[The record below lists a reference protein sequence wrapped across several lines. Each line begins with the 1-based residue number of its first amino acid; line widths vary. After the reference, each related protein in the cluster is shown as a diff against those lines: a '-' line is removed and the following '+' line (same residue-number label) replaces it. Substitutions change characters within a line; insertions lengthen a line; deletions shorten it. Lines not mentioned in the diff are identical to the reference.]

1 MCYTAAMSSGG
12 DYRIEVTDFGPIA
25 HADVDLRPLTVF
37 AGPSNTGKS
46 YLAMLVYALHRFFGS
61 SQRATFR
68 LAPFPYR
75 IASSVVHSLPDRET
89 LASQIAEWKSAGGS
103 AALAPLPDDLAG
115 PLRRALERHEVDGE
129 SLSQE
134 VSRCFGAELTDLVRR
149 ESGERTTR
157 IMLRV
162 PAADSDPVRYRFEFG
177 QARTR
182 FFGQVPAVPLFVS
195 EDYRGR
201 PVSSEDD
208 LFLLQDVLGAA
219 VRRLIGP
226 IVRSAYYLPADRTG
240 VMHSHQVVVS
250 TLIQSAATAG
260 LRPSTNVPMLSGVLA
275 DFLDGLVRMSSGRR
289 SRRAEKMPRALETNL
304 LSGTIRLQESETG
317 YPSFAYRPVDW
328 DTELP
333 LMRTSSMVSELAP
346 VVLYLRYFVRAGDVL
361 IIEEPESHLHP
372 AMQAVFARELAR
384 LVGSGVRVMLTT
396 HSEWMLEALA
406 NLVRLAELPAR
417 ERTGITGADVALA
430 ADQVGA
436 WMFKRGADGTGSTVE
451 EIPLDTEAGSFPAGY
466 GEITES
472 LYNDWA
478 KIANPNRRVPEQ
490 RHVSSALTTVDQR
503 IDSGCLVSE
512 MVKGGCTVGTADAP
526 APFRIVDLDHAAAPV
541 RPNASKCDYLFLAE
555 ADGGFGIVSTPS

>member
-1 MCYTAAMSSGG
+1 MCYTAAMSSDG

-46 YLAMLVYALHRFFGS
+46 YLAMLVYALHRFFGA
-61 SQRATFR
+61 SQRSTFR
-68 LAPFPYR
+68 LVPFPYR
-75 IASSVVHSLPDRET
+75 IANSVVRSLPDREA
-89 LASQIAEWKSAGGS
+89 LAARVAEWRS
-103 AALAPLPDDLAG
+103 AAGNAAQAPLPDDLAG

-162 PAADSDPVRYRFEFG
+162 PAAGSDPVRYHFEFG

-275 DFLDGLVRMSSGRR
+275 DFLV
-289 SRRAEKMPRALETNL
+289 
-304 LSGTIRLQESETG
+304 
-317 YPSFAYRPVDW
+317 
-328 DTELP
+328 
-333 LMRTSSMVSELAP
+333 
-346 VVLYLRYFVRAGDVL
+346 
-361 IIEEPESHLHP
+361 
-372 AMQAVFARELAR
+372 
-384 LVGSGVRVMLTT
+384 
-396 HSEWMLEALA
+396 
-406 NLVRLAELPAR
+406 
-417 ERTGITGADVALA
+417 
-430 ADQVGA
+430 
-436 WMFKRGADGTGSTVE
+436 
-451 EIPLDTEAGSFPAGY
+451 
-466 GEITES
+466 
-472 LYNDWA
+472 
-478 KIANPNRRVPEQ
+478 
-490 RHVSSALTTVDQR
+490 
-503 IDSGCLVSE
+503 
-512 MVKGGCTVGTADAP
+512 
-526 APFRIVDLDHAAAPV
+526 
-541 RPNASKCDYLFLAE
+541 
-555 ADGGFGIVSTPS
+555 